1 MLAPRGPQVIVE
13 LRPGDEAWVEAFLAR
28 HAASSMLLRSNL
40 RRAGLRYEGRAF
52 EGSWVGLLDGDDLVG
67 VACHFWNGFVA
78 VQAPTGAGDV
88 AEGALHLSGR
98 DLAGI
103 VGPRAQV
110 DAAVAAVGRGGPR
123 NDSAEV
129 LYELDLARLR
139 APEAASRCRL
149 ATPDDVPLLA
159 QWRHDYKVE
168 TERREPGEALRE
180 ATRGQ
185 VEQLVADGVMFILED
200 GGTEARATAGQAAGG
215 DARPTVGRP
224 VACSTFN
231 ATLPDCVQIGGVWTP
246 PKLRGRGHARSV
258 VAGSLLRARGQ
269 GVARAILF
277 TGATNVPA
285 RHAYEALGFR
295 EIGDYGIALW

>member
-1 MLAPRGPQVIVE
+1 VIVE
-13 LRPGDEAWVEAFLAR
+13 LRPGDEAWVDTFLAS

-67 VACHFWNGFVA
+67 VACHFWNGFLA

-110 DAAVAAVGRGGPR
+110 DAAIAAVGRGGPR
-123 NDSAEV
+123 DDSAEV
-129 LYELDLARLR
+129 LYELDLADLR
-139 APEAASRCRL
+139 VPE
-149 ATPDDVPLLA
+149 PLLDGSLRVRTA
-159 QWRHDYKVE
+159 GSEDVAFLSGWRHDYKVE

-180 ATRGQ
+180 ASRGQ
-185 VEQLVADGVMFILED
+185 VEQLVADGMMFVLED
-200 GGTEARATAGQAAGG
+200 AASRGAGVP
-215 DARPTVGRP
+215 ARPL
-224 VACSTFN
+224 ACSTFN

-246 PKLRGRGHARSV
+246 PELRGRGYARSV

-277 TGATNVPA
+277 TGAANVPA
-285 RHAYEALGFR
+285 RRAYEALGFR

>member
-1 MLAPRGPQVIVE
+1 VIVE
-13 LRPGDEAWVEAFLAR
+13 LRPGDEAWVDTFLAS

-67 VACHFWNGFVA
+67 VACHSWNGFLA
-78 VQAPTGAGDV
+78 VQAPTGAGEV

-110 DAAVAAVGRGGPR
+110 DAAIAAVGRGGPR
-123 NDSAEV
+123 DDSAEV
-129 LYELDLARLR
+129 LYELDLADLR
-139 APEAASRCRL
+139 VPEPLLDGGMRIRVAGS
-149 ATPDDVPLLA
+149 DDVAFLSG
-159 QWRHDYKVE
+159 WRHDYKVE

-185 VEQLVADGVMFILED
+185 VEQLVADGVMFVLED
-200 GGTEARATAGQAAGG
+200 AGTEARATDRGAGVP
-215 DARPTVGRP
+215 ARPL
-224 VACSTFN
+224 ACSTFS

-246 PKLRGRGHARSV
+246 PDLRGRGYARSV
-258 VAGSLLRARGQ
+258 VAGSLLRARDQ
-269 GVARAILF
+269 GVAKAILF
-277 TGATNVPA
+277 TGATNGPA
-285 RHAYEALGFR
+285 RRAYEALGFQA
-295 EIGDYGIALW
+295 IGDYGIALW